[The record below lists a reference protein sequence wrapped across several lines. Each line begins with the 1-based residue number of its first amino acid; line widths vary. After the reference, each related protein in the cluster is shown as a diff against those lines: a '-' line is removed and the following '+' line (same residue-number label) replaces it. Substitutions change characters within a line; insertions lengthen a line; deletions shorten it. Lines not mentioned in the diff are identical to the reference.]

1 MSVPG
6 PVVTISSHVAIGA
19 VGNRIISF
27 VLERLGIETVEIPTI
42 IFPHHPAHRRVRP
55 LRPSPE
61 DFAELLENVAER
73 LKARPPSAVVTG
85 YFGGRPEAELA
96 ASFIEELKRRDERLL
111 YLCDPVFGDAGE
123 AYLPQEVVE
132 AQRRALLPL
141 ADIAT
146 PNLFEFSVLA
156 GLGPSPEMAA
166 IAAAAADLGPAEL
179 IVTSAPALMRGR
191 TAAALFS
198 GGATLL
204 AEHPLAQT
212 PAKGAGDLFC
222 AVYLGRR
229 LLGSPPQEALPYAV
243 AATHDVFAVTASLG
257 RPDLAF
263 AEAQEALVR
272 PNLSRVQ
279 LRRLAGAPAVATR
292 P

>member
-1 MSVPG
+1 MPAPG

-27 VLERLGIETVEIPTI
+27 ALERLGIETVEIPTI
-42 IFPHHPAHRRVRP
+42 TLPHHPAHRPVRP
-55 LRPSPE
+55 LRPSPA

-73 LKARPPSAVVTG
+73 LKVRPPSAVVTG
-85 YFGGRPEAELA
+85 YFGGRPEAEIA
-96 ASFIEELKRRDERLL
+96 AEFIAELKRRDEALL

-123 AYLPQEVVE
+123 AYLPEEVID
-132 AQRRALLPL
+132 AQRATLLPL

-146 PNLFEFSVLA
+146 PNLFEFCELT
-156 GLGPSPEMAA
+156 GIGPEPGMAE
-166 IAAAAADLGPAEL
+166 IAAAAMDFGPPEL
-179 IVTSAPALMRGR
+179 IVTSAPAMMRGR

-198 GGATLL
+198 GGTTLL
-204 AEHPLAQT
+204 AEHPLAET

-222 AVYLGRR
+222 AIYLGRR
-229 LLGSPPQEALPYAV
+229 LLGAPSAEALPYAV
-243 AATHDVFAVTASLG
+243 AATHDVFAVTAALG

-272 PNLSRVQ
+272 PALTRVQ
-279 LRRLAGAPAVATR
+279 LRRLAGAAAKPKR